1 MADQKMDSGEIL
13 LYDNGGEKEF
23 ISVIF
28 KDENFWL
35 TQKAMAELFGCT
47 PDNISLH
54 LKNIFAEDEL
64 DKNSV
69 TEKFS
74 VTAADGKNYQ
84 TQHYNLN
91 AIIAVGY
98 RVNSKKATRF
108 RQWATKTLKEYIQK
122 GFVLE
127 KNDAQMLPLF
137 RNWNDFDYH
146 IDLSTCT
153 NIPNGLQNATLTIRD
168 PKSKKI
174 VWTLSI

>member
-1 MADQKMDSGEIL
+1 MSNDIANRGEIL
-13 LYDNGGEKEF
+13 LYDIT
-23 ISVIF
+23 ISILETVRQ
-28 KDENFWL
+28 D
-35 TQKAMAELFGCT
+35 TM
-47 PDNISLH
+47 
-54 LKNIFAEDEL
+54 
-64 DKNSV
+64 
-69 TEKFS
+69 
-74 VTAADGKNYQ
+74 Y
-84 TQHYNLN
+84 
-91 AIIAVGY
+91 
-98 RVNSKKATRF
+98 NSKKATRF

-168 PKSKKI
+168 PQSPKI